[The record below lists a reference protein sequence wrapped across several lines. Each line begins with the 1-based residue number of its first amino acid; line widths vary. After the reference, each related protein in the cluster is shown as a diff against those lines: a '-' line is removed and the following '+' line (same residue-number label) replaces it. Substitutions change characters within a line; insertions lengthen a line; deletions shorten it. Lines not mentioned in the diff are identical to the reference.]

1 MHASERHSA
10 RLTSVREWTWS
21 SIATLP
27 SLSPH
32 PALHPCCPENFY
44 SRCLSLMHVKRGTH
58 KRSFIVPQRAP
69 ARATRLRQ
77 VLISGTRSRAGCRA
91 LVAVVAQHPP
101 NPTSSLLPLDVC
113 LLSLPYPWLSPP
125 SVLEHHQKDVY
136 VTSERVM
143 IIAMIIACG

>member
-27 SLSPH
+27 SLSPF
-32 PALHPCCPENFY
+32 PYPTLHPCCPENFY

-77 VLISGTRSRAGCRA
+77 VLVSGTRSRAGCRA
-91 LVAVVAQHPP
+91 LVAVVAA
-101 NPTSSLLPLDVC
+101 
-113 LLSLPYPWLSPP
+113 SPP
-125 SVLEHHQKDVY
+125 TPPHLSSHSTSVYSHFPTLGCPHPRSWNITRRTSTSHL
-136 VTSERVM
+136 SER
-143 IIAMIIACG
+143 